1 MTEIEISVL
10 MESGKEHNLK
20 VKSGSCSF
28 LLAKLPL
35 KMRSLIKKAECTK
48 PKGIT
53 LDRDIKELIIKLGIK
68 LTDRDE
74 IDMLSEIY
82 PYEDSTFANLLLV
95 DEMLELESIS
105 KWVRTK
111 LGLRVSLR
119 RKGRKE
125 IIQVLKNLF
134 VSGSSRLEKTSMA
147 LKKVL
152 ELED

>member
-1 MTEIEISVL
+1 MS
-10 MESGKEHNLK
+10 
-20 VKSGSCSF
+20 
-28 LLAKLPL
+28 A
-35 KMRSLIKKAECTK
+35 K

-82 PYEDSTFANLLLV
+82 PYEDSKFANLLLV

-105 KWVRTK
+105 KWVRTI

-134 VSGSSRLEKTSMA
+134 VSGSSKLEKTSMA

-152 ELED
+152 MDEEE